1 MKKLPVLEIIKAAY
15 RFVFTHLGSIIGLI
29 WLPMVLIT
37 VAGFFAEQQYLDAAA
52 GALLT
57 GSSAKLGSVTLGLI
71 FFFIAWL
78 LFNAIMYVPVVQLAL
93 GKRKG
98 DALIHFAFG
107 PAEWRMFRAI
117 TSLVGF
123 LLLPALTIGLL
134 VNSLLY
140 FGLRGHALPA
150 PAIIGIELLVLVV
163 YLGLAYVGLRFV
175 FLLPSVAVQDEGPV
189 LPRAWKLSAG
199 NFWRIL
205 AILLGTMAPVAI
217 VAGLGQALLEG
228 PQAMMP
234 VFGASGASSAMA
246 AAQLHVMSM
255 NMPLTQGIG
264 FLVAPLLLG
273 LAAGASAAAF
283 TALQA
288 NPLQANAG
296 VTDI

>member
-15 RFVFTHLGSIIGLI
+15 SFVFTHLGSIIGLI
-29 WLPMVLIT
+29 WVPMVLIT
-37 VAGFFAEQQYLDAAA
+37 VAAFFVEQRYLDAAA

-57 GSSAKLGSVTLGLI
+57 GSSANLGSVTLGLI

-107 PAEWRMFRAI
+107 PVEWRMFRAI

-123 LLLPALTIGLL
+123 LLMPALTIGLL
-134 VNSLLY
+134 INSLLY
-140 FGLRGHALPA
+140 FGLSGHAIPA
-150 PAIIGIELLVLVV
+150 PAVIGLEALVLVA

-175 FLLPSVAVQDEGPV
+175 FLLPAVAVQEEGPV

-199 NFWRIL
+199 NFWRIV
-205 AILLGTMAPVAI
+205 AILLGTMGPVAF
-217 VAGLGQALLEG
+217 VAALGQVLLEG
-228 PQAMMP
+228 PQALMP
-234 VFGASGASSAMA
+234 AIGNTSAVAAS
-246 AAQLHVMSM
+246 QLHIMSM

-288 NPLQANAG
+288 SPG
-296 VTDI
+296 VTDL

>member
-15 RFVFTHLGSIIGLI
+15 NFVFTHLGSIIGLI

-37 VAGFFAEQQYLDAAA
+37 VAAFFVEQRYLDAAA

-57 GSSAKLGSVTLGLI
+57 GSSENLGSVTLGLVV
-71 FFFIAWL
+71 FFIAWL
-78 LFNAIMYVPVVQLAL
+78 LFNAIMYVPLVQLAL
-93 GKRKG
+93 GQRKG
-98 DALIHFAFG
+98 GAMIHFAFG

-123 LLLPALTIGLL
+123 LLLPALTIGLAINGL
-134 VNSLLY
+134 MY
-140 FGLRGHALPA
+140 FGLNGHALPA
-150 PAIIGIELLVLVV
+150 PAVMGLELLVLAA

-175 FLLPSVAVQDEGPV
+175 FLLPAVAVQDEAPV
-189 LPRAWKLSAG
+189 LPRTWKLSAG
-199 NFWRIL
+199 NFWRIV
-205 AILLGTMAPVAI
+205 AILLGTMGPVAI
-217 VAGLGQALLEG
+217 VASIAQVLLEG
-228 PQAMMP
+228 RQVLMP
-234 VFGASGASSAMA
+234 VMGNSNTVAAS
-246 AAQLHVMSM
+246 QLHIMSM

-283 TALQA
+283 SALQNNA
-288 NPLQANAG
+288 LQSKSG

>member
-15 RFVFTHLGSIIGLI
+15 GFVFTHLGSIIGLI

-37 VAGFFAEQQYLDAAA
+37 VAAFFVEQRYLDAAA
-52 GALLT
+52 NALLT
-57 GSSAKLGSVTLGLI
+57 GSSANLGSVTLGLI
-71 FFFIAWL
+71 CFFIAWL

-98 DALIHFAFG
+98 GALIHFAFG

-117 TSLVGF
+117 SSLVGF
-123 LLLPALTIGLL
+123 LLMPALTIGLL

-140 FGLRGHALPA
+140 FGLNGHALPA
-150 PAIIGIELLVLVV
+150 PAVVGMELLVLGA
-163 YLGLAYVGLRFV
+163 YLGLAFVGLRFL
-175 FLLPSVAVQDEGPV
+175 FLLPAVAVQDEGPV

-199 NFWRIL
+199 NFWRIVL
-205 AILLGTMAPVAI
+205 ILLGTMGPVAI
-217 VAGLGQALLEG
+217 VAALGQALLEG
-228 PQAMMP
+228 PQALMP
-234 VFGASGASSAMA
+234 TFGTSSGMA
-246 AAQLHVMSM
+246 AAQLHIMSM

-273 LAAGASAAAF
+273 LAAGASAASF

-288 NPLQANAG
+288 G
-296 VTDI
+296 VTDISA